1 MVTRR
6 PEDTSYKGGVPMKRA
21 FAVGLILAAAVAAPP
36 LAHQV
41 RRSQIARTSLRVG
54 DPAPDFT
61 LLTDDWK
68 TVKLSDYRGKK
79 NVFLAVY
86 VLAFSEGCTKQ
97 MRAVQAGIDTGRIS
111 MADTEVFGVSLDSP
125 AANAAFAEQND
136 LNFPLLS
143 DMNHK
148 MLKSYGILKTYSVE
162 NEDYQ
167 WALRA
172 NIVID
177 KQGIIQLIDEGDNAV
192 DPNSALTLCTTLHK
206 PTPSD

>member
-1 MVTRR
+1 M
-6 PEDTSYKGGVPMKRA
+6 
-21 FAVGLILAAAVAAPP
+21 IAAAAAPP

-41 RRSQIARTSLRVG
+41 HKSQVARTSLKVG
-54 DPAPDFT
+54 DVAPDFT
-61 LLTDDWK
+61 LLTNDWK
-68 TVKLSDYRGKK
+68 TVKLSEYRGKK

-97 MRAVQAGIDTGRIS
+97 MRAVQAGIDSGEIPTE
-111 MADTEVFGVSLDSP
+111 DTAVFGVSLDSP
-125 AANAAFAEQND
+125 AANAAFAEQNG

-148 MLKSYGILKTYSVE
+148 MLTSYGILKTYSVE

-177 KQGIIQLIDEGDNAV
+177 KQGIIRLIDEGDDAV
-192 DPNSALTLCTTLHK
+192 DPNTALTVCTALHK
-206 PTPSD
+206 QAPSN